1 MVPRHGKRFSGI
13 RWVDK
18 LKIDPGLLH
27 ALDEPEMDKGP
38 VQAVFTV
45 GAKDRKGPM
54 APEETEKM
62 VNKLVDRA
70 ARACNSLP
78 HKLVIFPNLQSFSIE
93 ADPIL
98 LRKILD
104 EDEVDAATLN
114 ISRE

>member
-18 LKIDPGLLH
+18 LKMILDCYMLLTSPKW
-27 ALDEPEMDKGP
+27 AR
-38 VQAVFTV
+38 VQFRLSVTV
-45 GAKDRKGPM
+45 GAKGRKSLM
-54 APEETEKM
+54 APEKIEEM

-98 LRKILD
+98 LRKLLD

-114 ISRE
+114 IRRE